1 MQIDFSYR
9 ETWLHRGNPAL
20 KLLLFVILF
29 VYAMF
34 VHNLDTLVY
43 MTVFHFILLFSFSGH
58 PLRRLLLYMSPFLLI
73 FVSSAVSMALF
84 GKGTTLWFEWGLVS
98 VTKESFLRGIH
109 LGFRALDFAVLGL
122 TFALTTR
129 PVYLFYSLMQQAKLP
144 PKYAYSF
151 MASIRLIPLLL
162 EELQTLRYALK
173 VRGMRRQR
181 GIGGFYRKLKAYAVP
196 LLAQSIRK
204 AQRIAVAMEAKRFSE
219 AKKRTYYY
227 ELSVSRID
235 ALAIVAY
242 AAIAAAAIG
251 LSVYAPV
258 FHMTD
263 VRMIG

>member
-1 MQIDFSYR
+1 MQIDFTYR

-20 KLLLFVILF
+20 KLLLFIVLF

-43 MTVFHFILLFSFSGH
+43 MTLFHLALLLLFSGH

-73 FVSSAVSMALF
+73 FVSSALSMTLF

-98 VTKESFLRGIH
+98 VTKESFFRGVH

-173 VRGMRRQR
+173 VRGIRRQR
-181 GIGGFYRKLKAYAVP
+181 GLGGLYRKLKAYAVP
-196 LLAQSIRK
+196 LLAQSIRR

-219 AKKRTYYY
+219 AKRRTYYY
-227 ELSVSRID
+227 ELSLSRTDI
-235 ALAIVAY
+235 LAIIVY
-242 AAIAAAAIG
+242 SAIAAVAIG
-251 LSVYAPV
+251 LSGYAPV
-258 FHMTD
+258 FDMTD